1 MLYIKRII
9 LKTLFLLLF
18 LTTIISC
25 TTTKIIEVPIETIKT
40 EYIEQVKY
48 DSIYSKDSIYIMQKG
63 DTIYNN
69 KVQYLYK
76 YKYLRDTINITDTI
90 PKIIT
95 VKDTQYINQLYAWQ
109 KILIVIG
116 IGFILYWIIKLVIYI
131 KSKFNMMLKK
141 WFGIAHFNKSYK
153 MKRE

>member
-1 MLYIKRII
+1 MLYIKRLI

-25 TTTKIIEVPIETIKT
+25 TTTKIVEVPVETIKT

-95 VKDTQYINQLYAWQ
+95 VKDTQYINQLYTWQ
-109 KILIVIG
+109 KLLIVIG

-131 KSKFNMMLKK
+131 KSKFN
-141 WFGIAHFNKSYK
+141 I
-153 MKRE
+153 

>member
-1 MLYIKRII
+1 MLYIKRLI

-25 TTTKIIEVPIETIKT
+25 TTTKIVEVPIETIKT

-48 DSIYSKDSIYIMQKG
+48 DSIYSRDSIYIMQKG
-63 DTIYNN
+63 DTVYNN

-90 PKIIT
+90 PTIVT
-95 VKDTQYINQLYAWQ
+95 VKDTQYINKLYTWQ
-109 KILIVIG
+109 KLLITVG
-116 IGFILYWIIKLVIYI
+116 IGFVLYWIVRLVIYI
-131 KSKFNMMLKK
+131 KTKFN
-141 WFGIAHFNKSYK
+141 I
-153 MKRE
+153 

>member
-1 MLYIKRII
+1 MLYIKRLI

-25 TTTKIIEVPIETIKT
+25 TTTKIVEVPVETIKT

-90 PKIIT
+90 PKIVT
-95 VKDTQYINQLYAWQ
+95 VKDTQYINQLYIWQ
-109 KILIVIG
+109 KLLIVIG
-116 IGFILYWIIKLVIYI
+116 IEFILYWIIKLIIYI
-131 KSKFNMMLKK
+131 KSKFN
-141 WFGIAHFNKSYK
+141 I
-153 MKRE
+153 

>member
-1 MLYIKRII
+1 MLYIKKLI

-25 TTTKIIEVPIETIKT
+25 TTTKIVEVPIETIKT

-76 YKYLRDTINITDTI
+76 YKYLRDTINITDTV
-90 PKIIT
+90 PKIVTI
-95 VKDTQYINQLYAWQ
+95 KDVQYINQLYTWQ

-116 IGFILYWIIKLVIYI
+116 IGVILYWVIKLLI
-131 KSKFNMMLKK
+131 
-141 WFGIAHFNKSYK
+141 
-153 MKRE
+153 

>member
-1 MLYIKRII
+1 MLYIKRLI

-25 TTTKIIEVPIETIKT
+25 TTTKIVEVPVETIKT

-90 PKIIT
+90 PKIVTI
-95 VKDTQYINQLYAWQ
+95 KDTQYINQLYTWQ
-109 KILIVIG
+109 KLLIIIG
-116 IGFILYWIIKLVIYI
+116 IGFILYWIIKLIIYI
-131 KSKFNMMLKK
+131 KSKFN
-141 WFGIAHFNKSYK
+141 I
-153 MKRE
+153 

>member
-1 MLYIKRII
+1 MLYVKRLI
-9 LKTLFLLLF
+9 LQTLFLLLF
-18 LTTIISC
+18 LTTIVSC
-25 TTTKIIEVPIETIKT
+25 TTTKIVEVPVETIKT

-95 VKDTQYINQLYAWQ
+95 IKDTQYINQLYTWQ

-131 KSKFNMMLKK
+131 KSKFN
-141 WFGIAHFNKSYK
+141 I
-153 MKRE
+153 

>member
-1 MLYIKRII
+1 MIIFDLFRMNGRKQI
-9 LKTLFLLLF
+9 LKVIFFLLF
-18 LTTIISC
+18 LTIVISC
-25 TTTKIIEVPIETIKT
+25 KTTTKVVEIPVETIKT

-48 DSIYSKDSIYIMQKG
+48 DSIYSKDSIYIIQKG

-95 VKDTQYINQLYAWQ
+95 VKDTQYINQLYIWQ

-131 KSKFNMMLKK
+131 KDKFN
-141 WFGIAHFNKSYK
+141 I
-153 MKRE
+153 

>member
-1 MLYIKRII
+1 MLYTKRRI
-9 LKTLFLLLF
+9 LKILSFLLF

-25 TTTKIIEVPIETIKT
+25 KTTTKIVEVPVETIKT

-90 PKIIT
+90 PKIVT
-95 VKDTQYINQLYAWQ
+95 VKDTQYINQLYTWQ

-131 KSKFNMMLKK
+131 KSKFN
-141 WFGIAHFNKSYK
+141 I
-153 MKRE
+153 

>member
-1 MLYIKRII
+1 MLYIKRLI

-25 TTTKIIEVPIETIKT
+25 TTTKIVEVPVETIKT

-69 KVQYLYK
+69 KIQYLYK

-90 PKIIT
+90 PKIVT

-131 KSKFNMMLKK
+131 KNKFN
-141 WFGIAHFNKSYK
+141 I
-153 MKRE
+153 

>member
-1 MLYIKRII
+1 MLYIKKLI

-25 TTTKIIEVPIETIKT
+25 TTTKIVEVPIETIKT

-48 DSIYSKDSIYIMQKG
+48 DSIYIMQKG
-63 DTIYNN
+63 DTLYNN

-76 YKYLRDTINITDTI
+76 YKYLRDTVNITDTV
-90 PKIIT
+90 PKIVTI
-95 VKDTQYINQLYAWQ
+95 KDVQYINQLYTWQ

-116 IGFILYWIIKLVIYI
+116 IGVVLYWVIKLLI
-131 KSKFNMMLKK
+131 
-141 WFGIAHFNKSYK
+141 
-153 MKRE
+153 

>member
-1 MLYIKRII
+1 MLYIKRLI

-18 LTTIISC
+18 LTTIVSC
-25 TTTKIIEVPIETIKT
+25 TTTKIVEVPVETIKT

-90 PKIIT
+90 PKVVTI
-95 VKDTQYINQLYAWQ
+95 KDTQYVNQLYTWQ

-131 KSKFNMMLKK
+131 KSKFN
-141 WFGIAHFNKSYK
+141 I
-153 MKRE
+153 

>member
-1 MLYIKRII
+1 MLYTKRII
-9 LKTLFLLLF
+9 LKILFFLLF
-18 LTTIISC
+18 LTIVISC
-25 TTTKIIEVPIETIKT
+25 KTTTKVVEIPVETIKT

-90 PKIIT
+90 PKIVT
-95 VKDTQYINQLYAWQ
+95 VKDTQYINQLYTWQ
-109 KILIVIG
+109 KLLIIIG
-116 IGFILYWIIKLVIYI
+116 IGFILYWIIKLVIYV
-131 KSKFNMMLKK
+131 KSKFN
-141 WFGIAHFNKSYK
+141 I
-153 MKRE
+153 

>member
-1 MLYIKRII
+1 MLYIKKLT

-18 LTTIISC
+18 LTTIVSC
-25 TTTKIIEVPIETIKT
+25 TTTKIVEVPIETIKT

-90 PKIIT
+90 PKIVT
-95 VKDTQYINQLYAWQ
+95 VKDTQYINQLYTWQ
-109 KILIVIG
+109 KLLIIIG
-116 IGFILYWIIKLVIYI
+116 IGFILYQIVKLIIYI
-131 KSKFNMMLKK
+131 KSKFN
-141 WFGIAHFNKSYK
+141 I
-153 MKRE
+153 

>member
-1 MLYIKRII
+1 MLYIKKLI

-25 TTTKIIEVPIETIKT
+25 TTTKIVEVPIETIKT

-90 PKIIT
+90 PKIVTI
-95 VKDTQYINQLYAWQ
+95 KDTQYINQLYAWQ

-131 KSKFNMMLKK
+131 KSKFN
-141 WFGIAHFNKSYK
+141 I
-153 MKRE
+153 

>member
-1 MLYIKRII
+1 MLYTKRII
-9 LKTLFLLLF
+9 LKTLFFLLF
-18 LTTIISC
+18 LIIVISC
-25 TTTKIIEVPIETIKT
+25 KTTTKVVEIPVETIKT
-40 EYIEQVKY
+40 EYVEQIKY
-48 DSIYSKDSIYIMQKG
+48 DSIYHKDSIYIMQKG

-90 PKIIT
+90 PKIVTI
-95 VKDTQYINQLYAWQ
+95 KDTQYINQLNTLQ

-131 KSKFNMMLKK
+131 KSKFN
-141 WFGIAHFNKSYK
+141 I
-153 MKRE
+153 

>member
-1 MLYIKRII
+1 MLYIKRLT
-9 LKTLFLLLF
+9 LKVLFLLLF

-25 TTTKIIEVPIETIKT
+25 TTTKIVEVPVETIKT

-48 DSIYSKDSIYIMQKG
+48 DSIYHKDSIYIMQKG

-76 YKYLRDTINITDTI
+76 YKYLRDTVNITDTI
-90 PKIIT
+90 PKIVT
-95 VKDTQYINQLYAWQ
+95 VKDTQYINQLYTWQ

-131 KSKFNMMLKK
+131 KSKFN
-141 WFGIAHFNKSYK
+141 I
-153 MKRE
+153 

>member
-1 MLYIKRII
+1 MLYTKRII
-9 LKTLFLLLF
+9 LKILFFLLF
-18 LTTIISC
+18 LTIVISC
-25 TTTKIIEVPIETIKT
+25 KTTTKVVEIPVETIKT
-40 EYIEQVKY
+40 EYIEQIKY
-48 DSIYSKDSIYIMQKG
+48 DSIYHKDSIYIMQKG

-95 VKDTQYINQLYAWQ
+95 IKDTQYINQLYIWQ
-109 KILIVIG
+109 KLLIVIG

-131 KSKFNMMLKK
+131 KSKFN
-141 WFGIAHFNKSYK
+141 I
-153 MKRE
+153 

>member
-9 LKTLFLLLF
+9 LKTIFLLLF

-25 TTTKIIEVPIETIKT
+25 TTTKVVEVPVETIKT

-90 PKIIT
+90 PKIVT
-95 VKDTQYINQLYAWQ
+95 VKDTQYINQLYTWQ

-116 IGFILYWIIKLVIYI
+116 IGFILYQIVKLIIYI
-131 KSKFNMMLKK
+131 KSKFN
-141 WFGIAHFNKSYK
+141 I
-153 MKRE
+153 

>member
-1 MLYIKRII
+1 MLYIKKLI

-25 TTTKIIEVPIETIKT
+25 TTTKIVEVPVETIKT
-40 EYIEQVKY
+40 EHIEQVKY

-90 PKIIT
+90 PKIVT
-95 VKDTQYINQLYAWQ
+95 VKDTQYINQLYTWQ
-109 KILIVIG
+109 KLLIIIG
-116 IGFILYWIIKLVIYI
+116 IGFILYWVIKLVIYV
-131 KSKFNMMLKK
+131 KSKFN
-141 WFGIAHFNKSYK
+141 I
-153 MKRE
+153 

>member
-1 MLYIKRII
+1 MLYIKKLI

-25 TTTKIIEVPIETIKT
+25 TTTKTIEVPIETIKT

-48 DSIYSKDSIYIMQKG
+48 DSIYSKDSIYIIQKG

-76 YKYLRDTINITDTI
+76 YKYLRDTINVTDTI
-90 PKIIT
+90 PKIVTI
-95 VKDTQYINQLYAWQ
+95 KDVQYINQLYTWQ

-131 KSKFNMMLKK
+131 KDKFN
-141 WFGIAHFNKSYK
+141 I
-153 MKRE
+153 

>member
-25 TTTKIIEVPIETIKT
+25 TTTKIVEVPIETIKT

-109 KILIVIG
+109 KLFIVIG
-116 IGFILYWIIKLVIYI
+116 IGFILYQIIKLVIYI
-131 KSKFNMMLKK
+131 KSKFN
-141 WFGIAHFNKSYK
+141 I
-153 MKRE
+153 

>member
-1 MLYIKRII
+1 MLYIKKII
-9 LKTLFLLLF
+9 LKTLFLPLL
-18 LTTIISC
+18 LTTIISF
-25 TTTKIIEVPIETIKT
+25 TTTKIVEVPVETIKT

-90 PKIIT
+90 PKIVT

-131 KSKFNMMLKK
+131 KSKFN
-141 WFGIAHFNKSYK
+141 I
-153 MKRE
+153 

>member
-1 MLYIKRII
+1 MLYIKKLII
-9 LKTLFLLLF
+9 KTIFVLLF

-25 TTTKIIEVPIETIKT
+25 TTTKIVEVPIETIKT

-90 PKIIT
+90 PKIVT
-95 VKDTQYINQLYAWQ
+95 VKDTQYINQLYTWQ
-109 KILIVIG
+109 KLLIVIG

-131 KSKFNMMLKK
+131 KSKFN
-141 WFGIAHFNKSYK
+141 I
-153 MKRE
+153 

>member
-1 MLYIKRII
+1 MLYIKKLT

-25 TTTKIIEVPIETIKT
+25 TTTKIIEVPVETIKT

-90 PKIIT
+90 PKIVT
-95 VKDTQYINQLYAWQ
+95 VKDTQYINQLYTWQ

-131 KSKFNMMLKK
+131 KSKFN
-141 WFGIAHFNKSYK
+141 I
-153 MKRE
+153 

>member
-1 MLYIKRII
+1 MLYIKRLI

-25 TTTKIIEVPIETIKT
+25 TTTKIVEVPVETIKT

-90 PKIIT
+90 PKIVTI
-95 VKDTQYINQLYAWQ
+95 KDTQYVNQLYTWQ
-109 KILIVIG
+109 KLLIVIG

-131 KSKFNMMLKK
+131 KSKFN
-141 WFGIAHFNKSYK
+141 I
-153 MKRE
+153 

>member
-1 MLYIKRII
+1 MLYIKKLI

-25 TTTKIIEVPIETIKT
+25 TTTKIVEVPIETIKT

-48 DSIYSKDSIYIMQKG
+48 DSIYSKDSIYIIQKG

-76 YKYLRDTINITDTI
+76 YKYLRDTINITDTV
-90 PKIIT
+90 PKIVTI
-95 VKDTQYINQLYAWQ
+95 KDVQYINRLYTWQ

-116 IGFILYWIIKLVIYI
+116 IGVILYWVIKLLI
-131 KSKFNMMLKK
+131 
-141 WFGIAHFNKSYK
+141 
-153 MKRE
+153 

>member
-1 MLYIKRII
+1 MLYIKRLI

-18 LTTIISC
+18 LTTMISC
-25 TTTKIIEVPIETIKT
+25 TTTKTVEVPVEIIKT

-95 VKDTQYINQLYAWQ
+95 VKDTQYINQLYIWQ
-109 KILIVIG
+109 KLLIVIG

-131 KSKFNMMLKK
+131 KDKFN
-141 WFGIAHFNKSYK
+141 I
-153 MKRE
+153 

>member
-1 MLYIKRII
+1 MLYIKRLI

-25 TTTKIIEVPIETIKT
+25 TTTKIVEVPVETIKT

-90 PKIIT
+90 PKIVT
-95 VKDTQYINQLYAWQ
+95 VKDTQYINQLYTWQ
-109 KILIVIG
+109 KLLIIIG

-131 KSKFNMMLKK
+131 KSKFN
-141 WFGIAHFNKSYK
+141 I
-153 MKRE
+153 

>member
-1 MLYIKRII
+1 MLYIQRII

-25 TTTKIIEVPIETIKT
+25 TTTKIVEVPVETIKT

-90 PKIIT
+90 PKIVT
-95 VKDTQYINQLYAWQ
+95 VKDTQYINQLYTWQ
-109 KILIVIG
+109 KLLMIVG

-131 KSKFNMMLKK
+131 KSKFN
-141 WFGIAHFNKSYK
+141 I
-153 MKRE
+153 

>member
-1 MLYIKRII
+1 MLYIKRLI

-25 TTTKIIEVPIETIKT
+25 TTTKTVEVPIETIKT

-69 KVQYLYK
+69 KVQYIYK

-95 VKDTQYINQLYAWQ
+95 VKDTQYINQLYTWQ
-109 KILIVIG
+109 KLLIVIG
-116 IGFILYWIIKLVIYI
+116 IGFILYWIVKLVIYI
-131 KSKFNMMLKK
+131 KSKFN
-141 WFGIAHFNKSYK
+141 I
-153 MKRE
+153 